1 MAETKKTAE
10 EKVEVFI
17 PKGYGNDE
25 PNYFVGVNGKSFL
38 LPKGK
43 KSLVPKYIA
52 DEIERSRAAEETMDK
67 HISEMT
73 DAASK

>member
-1 MAETKKTAE
+1 MAEITNAE
-10 EKVEVFI
+10 KKVEVFI

-25 PNYFVGVNGKSFL
+25 PNLFVSVNDKNFL

-52 DEIERSRAAEETMDK
+52 DEIERSLAAETAMDE
-67 HISEMT
+67 HIAEMT
-73 DAASK
+73 DAAK

>member
-1 MAETKKTAE
+1 MAEITNAE
-10 EKVEVFI
+10 KKVEVFI

-25 PNYFVGVNGKSFL
+25 PNLFVSVNDKNFL

-52 DEIERSRAAEETMDK
+52 DEIERSRAAETAMDE
-67 HISEMT
+67 HIAEMT
-73 DAASK
+73 DAAK